1 MDSRSRSHRRAAV
14 RVKAPLHLVTDDA
27 VLRRPDF
34 VALAT
39 ETMQAGGPALVFHVR
54 GPATTGARLL
64 ELTKELVQMAEA
76 AGVALVVNDRLDVA
90 MALGI
95 GWVHLGQRS
104 LPPLE
109 ARRLLGPEAAVV
121 GVSVHGP
128 EEAAVAEEGRA
139 DYLMVGTMFATP
151 THSDAVPTGPGLLG
165 MVSRV
170 AAVPL
175 VAIGG
180 ITPERVGAV
189 VEGGASAVAVVSG
202 VWESARPERAVEIY
216 LGALS
221 GASGVAMLDGGA

>member
-1 MDSRSRSHRRAAV
+1 MAM
-14 RVKAPLHLVTDDA
+14 
-27 VLRRPDF
+27 
-34 VALAT
+34 AT
-39 ETMQAGGPALVFHVR
+39 EAMQAGGRALAFHVR

-64 ELTKELVQMAEA
+64 ELTRELVRIAAAAE
-76 AGVALVVNDRLDVA
+76 VALVVNDRLDVA
-90 MALGI
+90 MALGL
-95 GWVHLGQRS
+95 GRVHLGQRS

-109 ARRLLGPEAAVV
+109 ARRLLGPGAVV
-121 GVSVHGP
+121 GVSVHGL
-128 EEAAVAEEGRA
+128 EEAAAAEQGRA

-151 THSDAVPTGPGLLG
+151 THPDVVPAGPGLLG
-165 MVSRV
+165 TVRRV

-189 VEGGASAVAVVSG
+189 MKGGASAVAVVSG

-221 GASGVAMLDGGA
+221 GASGVATLDGGA